1 MNSAQ
6 IVGNITKDID
16 LKYTSGTNAK
26 AFTRFTVA
34 VQRRFKNAE
43 GTYDAD
49 FINCTAWGGTAEF
62 ISKYFHKGS
71 RIGITGEIRTG
82 SYEKDGQRIYTTD
95 INVNTAEFVGGKS
108 DGGNV
113 NKNNTDS
120 TANTD
125 SNAFMSIPD
134 GIDEELPFA

>member
-34 VQRRFKNAE
+34 VPRRFKNAE
-43 GTYDAD
+43 GKYDAD

-113 NKNNTDS
+113 SKNNTDS

-125 SNAFMSIPD
+125 SNTFMAIPD

>member
-6 IVGNITKDID
+6 IVGNLTKDID

-43 GTYDAD
+43 GKYDAD

-120 TANTD
+120 NT
-125 SNAFMSIPD
+125 FMAIPD

>member
-43 GTYDAD
+43 GKYDAD

-95 INVNTAEFVGGKS
+95 INVNTAEFVGAKS

-113 NKNNTDS
+113 SKNNMDS
-120 TANTD
+120 TANMD
-125 SNAFMSIPD
+125 SNTFMTIPD
-134 GIDEELPFA
+134 GIDEELPFN